1 MSFKFAPAALAAF
14 SLACLMGCGVGSTS
28 PNSTT
33 TTTAAPTVTSIAVS
47 PSNSAVSVGKSL
59 QLKAKAT
66 LSDGSTKDITST
78 ASWGSTD
85 TSVAT
90 VSSGTVK
97 GLKFGLISIKVH
109 SGSANASTL
118 VNVTQ
123 KNFSNGSLKGS
134 YVFRI
139 TTPLSAGALQLELG
153 SIKADGSGNITGVED
168 LNSSSGVQTE
178 VSLKG
183 TYSVLSDGRGT
194 LKLDTTGLSSR
205 TFHFVLSSNSGA
217 STSDNNAYLVQFDG
231 NSVASGTLKTQD
243 TSAFQNSSLSNNTY
257 VFRVGGSDP
266 TQKSVSTVGEF
277 TTDASGMNITGGTED
292 VNDNGVMNNG
302 NGGSN
307 PVSVTAGTIGAVDA
321 ATGRATVSM
330 TAHTAKNLVLYMVSS
345 SAVELLGT
353 DAQVTVTGTAEKQTS
368 PLPSALG
375 PGGYAFSADSG
386 GIPGQFWMIGQ
397 FQVDSTGAVTGL
409 TQNQAGGVALSF
421 AIPTGTTSVGAN
433 GRGTLKENTTHG
445 TFTFD
450 FYLISANKM
459 YLLQPDDSHAASGTI
474 QLQEPGPEGFGTGT
488 LNNTFVFGAT
498 GVLQTGTGNISVIA
512 QVVAD
517 GAGHLT
523 GVEDV
528 SQPQPGNPS
537 QVSTSTVAF
546 SANYLTPST
555 AGATQG
561 TVSTPGA
568 GVQTLDLYL
577 VSSSKALMLGLAP
590 GTVDGAL
597 VLQ

>member
-1 MSFKFAPAALAAF
+1 MSFKFAPVALAAF
-14 SLACLMGCGVGSTS
+14 SLACLVSCGVGSTS
-28 PNSTT
+28 SGSKS
-33 TTTAAPTVTSIAVS
+33 TTTAAPTVTSIAIS

-59 QLKAKAT
+59 QLKATAT

-97 GLKFGLISIKVH
+97 GVKFGLISVKVH

-134 YVFRI
+134 YVLSI
-139 TTPLSAGALQLELG
+139 TTPLSAGGLQLELG
-153 SIKADGSGNITGVED
+153 SIKADGSGTITGVED
-168 LNSSSGVQTE
+168 LNNPSSVQTE
-178 VSLKG
+178 VSLTG
-183 TYSVLSDGRGT
+183 TYSILPDGRGT
-194 LKLDTTGLSSR
+194 VKLNTTGLPSR
-205 TFHFVLSSNSGA
+205 TFHFVLNSNSSVSA
-217 STSDNNAYLVQFDG
+217 SDNNAYLVQFDG
-231 NSVASGTLKTQD
+231 NAVASGTLTSQD
-243 TSAFQNSSLSNNTY
+243 TSAFQNSSLSNSTY
-257 VFRVGGSDP
+257 VFRFGGSDP
-266 TQKSVSTVGEF
+266 NLKSVSTLGEF

-307 PVSVTAGTIGAVDA
+307 PVSITTGTIGAVDG
-321 ATGRATVSM
+321 ATGRATVSI
-330 TAHTAKNLVLYMVSS
+330 TAHTAKNLVLYMVSA
-345 SAVELLGT
+345 SAVKLLGT
-353 DAQVTVTGTAEKQTS
+353 DAQFTVAGTAEKQSS

-375 PGGYAFSADSG
+375 AGGYTFSANSG
-386 GIPGQFWMIGQ
+386 GIPGEFWLIGQ

-409 TQNQAGGVALSF
+409 TQNQAGGVTLSF
-421 AIPTGTTSVGAN
+421 ATPNGTTSVGAN
-433 GRGTLKENTTHG
+433 GRGTLTENTTHG

-459 YLLQPDDSHAASGTI
+459 YLQQPDDSHAASGTVE
-474 QLQEPGPEGFGTGT
+474 LQQPGPNGFGTGT
-488 LNNTFVFGAT
+488 LNNTFVLGAT
-498 GVLQTGTGNISVIA
+498 GVLQTGTGNISVVGQLI
-512 QVVAD
+512 AD

-523 GVEDV
+523 GLEDV

-546 SANYLTPST
+546 SANYLTPSI

-561 TVSTPGA
+561 TVSTPG
-568 GVQTLDLYL
+568 GGMQSLDMYL
-577 VSSSKALMLGLAP
+577 VSPSKALMLGLAP
-590 GTVDGAL
+590 GTIDGAL